1 MEASTGSN
9 IPESLA
15 STASGNVAPAG
26 VITVDAISA
35 VDFSDEDGFIPHG
48 MRVKVLSDP
57 AVGPPFL
64 LAMFPPHF
72 IVPYHWHPHDTIY
85 IIKSGELIIESEGS
99 YVPGDVRWV
108 KGGSAYGPETAGPS
122 GCDFYIISTG
132 PLSAKDPAKE
142 PPPGRGSRDLS

>member
-1 MEASTGSN
+1 MDASTESK
-9 IPESLA
+9 IPATLA
-15 STASGNVAPAG
+15 SSASGDVAPG
-26 VITVDAISA
+26 RVITVDAISA
-35 VDFSDEDGFIPHG
+35 VDFSDEDGFIPQG

-64 LAMFPPHF
+64 LAMFPPNF
-72 IVPYHWHPHDTIY
+72 SVPYHWHPHDTIY

-99 YVPGDVRWV
+99 YGAGDVRWV
-108 KGGSAYGPETAGPS
+108 NGGTAYGPETAGPG

-142 PPPGRGSRDLS
+142 PPPSSGSADLS